1 MDKSYNSIY
10 GSYIKQFIEMKRA
23 LGFKYV
29 TDAFILSQIDRFA
42 GQREETST
50 GITKEFATSWSKK
63 RLHESDGYR
72 YTRIRTLAHF
82 SSYLLDMGI
91 QSYIPKLPHYTK
103 NTFIPYIFSRNEIDA
118 IFKACDDLKL
128 KIVNFNSDIFYMPV
142 LLRLLYATG
151 IRIGEAME
159 LKDED
164 VNLNENYIR
173 VKDCKNGKERIIP
186 ISSSLESVCRKYIIY
201 RNQLPLGETK
211 SGYFFVKLNGNKCG
225 PNLRGWFKKCLEK
238 ANISCPGRN
247 QSPRIHDLR
256 HTFAVT
262 SLANMADAGIDL
274 YVSLPILSSYL
285 GHQSL
290 ESTNH
295 YVRLTANM
303 YPELIKN
310 VDMICLDVFP
320 KIKNYET
327 D

>member
-10 GSYIKQFIEMKRA
+10 GSYINQFIEMKRA
-23 LGFKYV
+23 LGFKYS
-29 TDAFILSQIDRFA
+29 TAAFILSQIDRFA

-50 GITKEFATSWSKK
+50 GITKEFATNWGKK

-72 YTRIRTLAHF
+72 YDSIRILAHF
-82 SSYLLDMGI
+82 SSYLVDLGI
-91 QSYIPKLPHYTK
+91 HSYIPKLPPHPK

-118 IFKACDDLKL
+118 IFKACDDLRL
-128 KIVNFNSDIFYMPV
+128 EIINLTSDIFYMPT
-142 LLRLLYATG
+142 LIRLLYATG

-164 VNLNENYIR
+164 VNLNENYIK
-173 VKDCKNGKERIIP
+173 VKDCKNGKERTIP
-186 ISSSLESVCRKYIIY
+186 ISSSLVAVCRKYIMH
-201 RNQLPLGETK
+201 RDQLPLGGTK

-225 PNLRGWFKKCLEK
+225 PHLRSWFKKCLEK
-238 ANISCPGRN
+238 ANITCIGRN

-262 SLANMADAGIDL
+262 SLANMADTGIDL
-274 YVSLPILSSYL
+274 YVSLPILSNYL

-290 ESTNH
+290 EATNH

-310 VDMICLDVFP
+310 VDMVCLDVFP
-320 KIKNYET
+320 KIKNYESN
-327 D
+327 